1 MSGRPTS
8 LLDFAEGGGP
18 AGAPHGRGRSATF
31 EHGKDGSVAH
41 PLVAPGAVS
50 WRDYQVTVSLSCL
63 EANTLVVLPTG
74 LGKTVVAALVAA
86 ECLLRP
92 PGRVLMLAPT
102 RPLCLQHEA
111 RLKGWLKG
119 PPPTVAVTGK
129 RRSKE
134 RRALEGAARVV
145 VATPQVVAND
155 LASGAFH
162 MGGFS
167 LVIFDEG
174 HRAVGDYQYVAI
186 ARAIAA
192 LPPIERPLVL
202 ALTASPGHEEER
214 VLEVTRN
221 LGIERAEAR
230 AQEDLDV
237 AHHVKKLDVEWLRV
251 QFPEAFEEPRKR
263 LELLLAE
270 RVQKLRRIGFLR
282 HRKNSQVTKKDVLEV
297 TGLLS
302 ARLKQRR
309 APYLFAG
316 FLHQGVALHAAIC
329 LELLECEGV
338 EAMRGYVERV
348 AGGERR
354 RKDSAFLNDRHTKA
368 VLRFLKEQKSES
380 HPKFETLAALLAK
393 EFSSRPAAKAIVFA
407 QYRDTVTTIVDELAR
422 RKITA
427 RKFVGQADR
436 VKEKGMT
443 QDEQRAAIAAFSR
456 GEFRV
461 LVASSVGEEGIDIP
475 AVDLVV
481 FFEAVPSAIRSIQRR
496 GRAGRTEAGRCVVLI
511 TAGTRDEKMAFA
523 GVSRERKMK
532 RIVQG
537 MRRPKPEMKSALD
550 AWRAGGEGE
559 E

>member
-1 MSGRPTS
+1 MADRPTS
-8 LLDFAEGGGP
+8 LLDFAETVPGRP
-18 AGAPHGRGRSATF
+18 PRAGFTHGA
-31 EHGKDGSVAH
+31 DGSVQHAN
-41 PLVAPGAVS
+41 LKPGAVA
-50 WRDYQVTVSLSCL
+50 WREYQVAIARSCL

-74 LGKTVVAALVAA
+74 LGKTVIAALVAA

-102 RPLCLQHEA
+102 RPLCIQHEA
-111 RLKGWLKG
+111 RLKQWLSG

-134 RRALEGAARVV
+134 RRAMEGSARVV

-155 LASGAFH
+155 LAAGHFDLA
-162 MGGFS
+162 GFS
-167 LVIFDEG
+167 LVVFDEG
-174 HRAVGDYQYVAI
+174 HRAVGDYQYVTVGKAI
-186 ARAIAA
+186 QQM
-192 LPPIERPLVL
+192 PPERRPLVL

-221 LGIERAEAR
+221 LGIERVEAR
-230 AQEDLDV
+230 SPEDIDV
-237 AHHVKKLDVEWLRV
+237 AHHVKKMNVEWVRV
-251 QFPEAFEEPRKR
+251 PFPEAFEDPRKR
-263 LELLLAE
+263 LQKLLDE

-282 HRKNSQVTKKDVLEV
+282 DRKNSQITKRDVLGV
-297 TGLLS
+297 AGQLS

-309 APYLFAG
+309 QPYLFAG
-316 FLHQGVALHAAIC
+316 FLHQGVALHAVNC

-338 EAMRGYVERV
+338 EAMRAYIARIES
-348 AGGERR
+348 GERK
-354 RKDSAFLNDRHTKA
+354 RKDSAFLNDRHVKA
-368 VLRFLKEQKSES
+368 VLRFLKAEKGES
-380 HPKFETLAALLAK
+380 HPKFKALSELTAAQLA
-393 EFSSRPAAKAIVFA
+393 SRPGAKVIVFA
-407 QYRDTVTTIVDELAR
+407 QYRDTVTTIVEELAKR
-422 RKITA
+422 QIAA

-443 QDEQRAAIAAFSR
+443 QDDQRAALAAFAR
-456 GEFRV
+456 GEFPV

-523 GVSRERKMK
+523 GLSREKKMR

-537 MRRPKPEMKSALD
+537 MRKPKAPMKNALD
-550 AWRAGGEGE
+550 AWRDAGARE
-559 E
+559 EE